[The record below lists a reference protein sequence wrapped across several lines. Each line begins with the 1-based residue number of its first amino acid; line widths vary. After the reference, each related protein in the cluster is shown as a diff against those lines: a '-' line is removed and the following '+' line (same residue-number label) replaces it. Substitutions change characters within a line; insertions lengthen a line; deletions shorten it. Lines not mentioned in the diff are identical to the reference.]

1 MGCGGEIKGQS
12 CDFGDPPSAPEV
24 EASLETRPVHRYCPD
39 TVHAVVAVDIKE
51 VGQIH
56 GVLCC
61 LLGMAGKACGPD
73 LELAPPCFVQRIRGQ
88 VPLRLSSLDSPP
100 SENQAK
106 NSCVWKTRNLAFLGA
121 AA

>member
-1 MGCGGEIKGQS
+1 MILAILRVRLKSKRHSRRG
-12 CDFGDPPSAPEV
+12 
-24 EASLETRPVHRYCPD
+24 PVHRYCPD